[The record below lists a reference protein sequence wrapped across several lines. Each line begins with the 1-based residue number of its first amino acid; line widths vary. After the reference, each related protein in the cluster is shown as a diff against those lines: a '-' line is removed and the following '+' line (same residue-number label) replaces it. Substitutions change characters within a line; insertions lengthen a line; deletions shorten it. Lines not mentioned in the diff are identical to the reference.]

1 MGEFSFLF
9 FLLFSFLFLFFF
21 LLFNPMVNPILM
33 RIIMAAVN
41 SLTRVGFAAFS
52 EALQRQGLAGM
63 QQQLRNTVKLKKQ
76 MDVVEARKILQ
87 VKDPITHESIM
98 ERYNHLLKINDPAKG
113 GSKYLAAKITNA
125 RIALENELDVENE
138 EGGDGKTE
146 EEQSE
151 KFLKE
156 EERGK

>member
-52 EALQRQGLAGM
+52 EAL

-125 RIALENELDVENE
+125 RIALENELDIENE